1 MEIEHSSK
9 IVYQLEMLECCKVI
23 INVDLLRRTRKE
35 ENNIKQANNIL
46 ISINNLLKNNLVIC
60 LDRLTY
66 YMLKFK
72 MFFSFFSCNK
82 VESAYRALYYRI

>member
-35 ENNIKQANNIL
+35 ENG
-46 ISINNLLKNNLVIC
+46 ISP
-60 LDRLTY
+60 
-66 YMLKFK
+66 
-72 MFFSFFSCNK
+72 FF
-82 VESAYRALYYRI
+82 